1 MLVSAI
7 LPLSI
12 QGGYPYE
19 RDAITLE
26 ETTTP
31 NTDIKRVD
39 KACMAVPWLVF
50 TGFILV
56 YSALL
61 AKLIRVKIL
70 VKDAAAFR
78 RGGVKKMRVFWLV
91 GGCFAVMVALLLSW
105 QLVSPLVWDRY
116 EVSIDADSG
125 YPIGE

>member
-1 MLVSAI
+1 MSAI
-7 LPLSI
+7 IPLSI
-12 QGGYPYE
+12 EGGYPYK
-19 RDAITLE
+19 RDAITLK

-31 NTDIKRVD
+31 NADIKGVD

-70 VKDAAAFR
+70 VKNAAAFR
-78 RGGVKKMRVFWLV
+78 RGGVKKRRVFALV
-91 GGCFAVMVALLLSW
+91 GGCFMVMVALLLSW
-105 QLVSPLVWDRY
+105 QIVSPLVWYRY
-116 EVSIDADSG
+116 ELDVDEVSG